1 MSPIEQMLLTIVFM
15 IAAWWLG
22 RDNGLQRGREE
33 MSRVFYLAIEQLG
46 LTMTVEGN
54 RFVIREQGKEKA
66 AVELQEE

>member
-46 LTMTVEGN
+46 LAMTVEGN

-66 AVELQEE
+66 AVELKEE

>member
-66 AVELQEE
+66 AVELKEE